1 MRQSTKVIAISAE
14 TGERMEFDSI
24 YALAK
29 HTGAA
34 VPSICQALDRGG
46 SVRGWNVYYTPD
58 KYREKI
64 ADIKRI
70 IKELES

>member
-1 MRQSTKVIAISAE
+1 MRQSTKVIAVSAE

-24 YALAK
+24 YGVARAF
-29 HTGAA
+29 GVS
-34 VPSICQALDRGG
+34 VPAICQALNRGG
-46 SVRGWNVYYTPD
+46 CVKGWNVYYTPD

-64 ADIKRI
+64 SDLKRI